1 MSRCQRRGTAVR
13 PSLLYEEF
21 ASTCDN
27 YTENEDSPWKLPPE
41 SAVRMRVS
49 RPAAMDSNLKS
60 RLTRLEERVAQ
71 LESSKENLTGT
82 SVEIKSF
89 YTDPNDPSSVI
100 GFVSGADRRFK
111 FTEPIS
117 LPEAASFPNVDLKET
132 KVMEAPTSLDAEPV
146 VTPPPPEAP
155 PFDAPPFDAPPS
167 PPLRSPGD
175 LGISSSTRGRT
186 PARVPQPT
194 LQEAIVRRRA
204 GLRKVSERSPRGS
217 RSAARGG
224 ISIAEA
230 MLRDTLGGMRAFI
243 RNEESENEED
253 NDDDEWGVTPPRRSV
268 RR

>member
-13 PSLLYEEF
+13 PSLLYEDF
-21 ASTCDN
+21 ASTCDS
-27 YTENEDSPWKLPPE
+27 YTENENSPWKLPPE
-41 SAVRMRVS
+41 SAVRMRAS
-49 RPAAMDSNLKS
+49 RPAAMDNNLKS

-100 GFVSGADRRFK
+100 GFVSGADRRFR

-146 VTPPPPEAP
+146 VTPPPEAP
-155 PFDAPPFDAPPS
+155 PFDA

-175 LGISSSTRGRT
+175 LGISPPTRRRT
-186 PARVPQPT
+186 SARSLQPT
-194 LQEAIVRRRA
+194 LQEQIEERRRI
-204 GLRKVSERSPRGS
+204 GLRRVSERSPRGS